1 MKKLIQIAVAA
12 SLLLNTPLA
21 QAWTY
26 SDGHALLIFRE
37 SGFNDVEFDLGDI
50 SQFLG
55 QRDGYTATLNAWNLS
70 LVTGVF
76 GDDLSGVSVILAATT
91 SDTAASP
98 AAWLS
103 SGDPSA
109 VPSDPSFPTW
119 RANLYSVIDAIGT
132 RPLTYLVPA
141 SGASAYSID
150 PGGTYRLASYDYI
163 VSGGGLN
170 GGAIPQFGGYVPFK
184 VEQTIPGSFGFWQIV
199 PSSASPRPAA
209 SYVGTFSID
218 ATGSLSFTA
227 GPAAVSVAP
236 PNITAIARVGTLN
249 TVSFTTTVGGNYYL
263 LYTNSIAGGGPGAW
277 PVVSGPVTGTGGN
290 QSLTHTATD
299 ATGFYSVERTP

>member
-1 MKKLIQIAVAA
+1 MAGE
-12 SLLLNTPLA
+12 SL
-21 QAWTY
+21 
-26 SDGHALLIFRE
+26 
-37 SGFNDVEFDLGDI
+37 
-50 SQFLG
+50 
-55 QRDGYTATLNAWNLS
+55 QRDQCHRHPAA
-70 LVTGVF
+70 
-76 GDDLSGVSVILAATT
+76 DLSG
-91 SDTAASP
+91 
-98 AAWLS
+98 
-103 SGDPSA
+103 SGLGGLG
-109 VPSDPSFPTW
+109 V
-119 RANLYSVIDAIGT
+119 
-132 RPLTYLVPA
+132 
-141 SGASAYSID
+141 SID

-199 PSSASPRPAA
+199 PSGASPRPAA

-227 GPAAVSVAP
+227 GPAAVSVTP

-299 ATGFYSVERTP
+299 TTGFYSVERTP